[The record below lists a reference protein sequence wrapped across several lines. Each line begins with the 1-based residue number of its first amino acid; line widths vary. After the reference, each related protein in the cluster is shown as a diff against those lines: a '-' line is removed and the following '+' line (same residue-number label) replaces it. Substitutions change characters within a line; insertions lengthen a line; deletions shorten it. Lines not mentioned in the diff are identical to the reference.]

1 MKKHTAFLLKE
12 LQSHLE
18 QTTALKRQCF
28 DNDHYEAHVALSN
41 VEPELREA
49 IRLLEAAL

>member
-41 VEPELREA
+41 AEPELREA
-49 IRLLEAAL
+49 VRLLESAL